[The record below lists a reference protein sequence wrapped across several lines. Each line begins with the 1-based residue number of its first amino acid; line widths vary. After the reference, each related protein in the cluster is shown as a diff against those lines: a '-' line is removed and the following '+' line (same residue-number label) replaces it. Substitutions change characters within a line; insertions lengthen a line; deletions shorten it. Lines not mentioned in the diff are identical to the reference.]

1 MISPTEFYEGL
12 DRGVYKTNI
21 KIFQSVQT
29 IYYDGEPMFEVEI
42 TTTKTREHI
51 KDDPYDSPYEF
62 KLTIKRNQRE
72 IDDFIIGVK
81 LSHLRWKSSEEVDE
95 TIAKLERLISNFS
108 NACYS
113 YQNGNYN
120 SRSDYYAYLTLRGC
134 YEYISSYFD
143 GLQYGYDAYIVR
155 T

>member
-1 MISPTEFYEGL
+1 MISSTEFYEGL
-12 DRGVYKTNI
+12 DGGVYKTNI

-29 IYYDGEPMFEVEI
+29 TYYDGEPMFEVEI
-42 TTTKTREHI
+42 TTTKTRMPI

-62 KLTIKRNQRE
+62 NLTIKRNQRE

-81 LSHLRWKSSEEVDE
+81 LSRLRWKSSKE
-95 TIAKLERLISNFS
+95 TDKIVAKLKRLISNFT

-113 YQNGNYN
+113 YQNGNHN

-134 YEYISSYFD
+134 YEYLSSYFD
-143 GLQYGYDAYIVR
+143 DLRYGYNAYIVR

>member
-12 DRGVYKTNI
+12 DKGEYKTNVNI
-21 KIFQSVQT
+21 YQSSQT
-29 IYYDGEPMFEVEI
+29 IDYNGSPMFEVEI
-42 TTTKTREHI
+42 TTTKTRMPI

-72 IDDFIIGVK
+72 INDFITHVK
-81 LSHLRWKSSEEVDE
+81 LVSLRWKSSEEVDK
-95 TIAKLERLISNFS
+95 IVAKLERLIDDFT
-108 NACYS
+108 NACYD
-113 YQNGNYN
+113 YQNGEYN

-134 YEYISSYFD
+134 YEYLSSYFD
-143 GLQYGYDAYIVR
+143 DLQYVYDAYVVR

>member
-12 DRGVYKTNI
+12 DKGEYKTNV
-21 KIFQSVQT
+21 KIYQSSQT
-29 IYYDGEPMFEVEI
+29 IDYNGSPMFEVEI
-42 TTTKTREHI
+42 TTTKTRMPI

-72 IDDFIIGVK
+72 INDFITHVK
-81 LSHLRWKSSEEVDE
+81 LVSLRWKSSEEVDK
-95 TIAKLERLISNFS
+95 TVVKLERLINDFV
-108 NACYS
+108 NACYG
-113 YQNGNYN
+113 YQNGEYN

-134 YEYISSYFD
+134 YEYLSSYFD
-143 GLQYGYDAYIVR
+143 DLQYVYDAYIVR

>member
-12 DRGVYKTNI
+12 DKGEYKTNI
-21 KIFQSVQT
+21 KIYQSSQT
-29 IYYDGEPMFEVEI
+29 IDYNGNPMFEVEI
-42 TTTKTREHI
+42 TTTKTRTPI

-72 IDDFIIGVK
+72 INDFITHIK
-81 LSHLRWKSSEEVDE
+81 LTSLRWKSAEEVDK
-95 TIAKLERLISNFS
+95 TIAKLERLINDFV
-108 NACYS
+108 NACYD

-134 YEYISSYFD
+134 YEYLSSYFD
-143 GLQYGYDAYIVR
+143 DLRYVYDAYIVR

>member
-12 DRGVYKTNI
+12 DKGVYKTNI
-21 KIFQSVQT
+21 KIYQSSQT
-29 IYYDGEPMFEVEI
+29 LDYDGEPMLEVEI
-42 TTTKTREHI
+42 TTKTRMPI

-72 IDDFIIGVK
+72 IDDFIMWVK
-81 LSHLRWKSSEEVDE
+81 LRSLRWKSAEEVDKI
-95 TIAKLERLISNFS
+95 IAKLKKVINNFI
-108 NACYS
+108 NACYD

-134 YEYISSYFD
+134 YEYLSSYFD
-143 GLQYGYDAYIVR
+143 DLQYGYDAYIVR